1 MVGIDSA
8 QKSTI
13 ETLVRR
19 YISIKMEEIKNYF
32 EVRPQFLAFPVRQ
45 NTEIFGQ
52 LFGQIEI
59 FDDVATCI

>member
-1 MVGIDSA
+1 
-8 QKSTI
+8 
-13 ETLVRR
+13 
-19 YISIKMEEIKNYF
+19 MEEIKNYF
-32 EVRPQFLAFPVRQ
+32 EVHPQFLAFPVRQ